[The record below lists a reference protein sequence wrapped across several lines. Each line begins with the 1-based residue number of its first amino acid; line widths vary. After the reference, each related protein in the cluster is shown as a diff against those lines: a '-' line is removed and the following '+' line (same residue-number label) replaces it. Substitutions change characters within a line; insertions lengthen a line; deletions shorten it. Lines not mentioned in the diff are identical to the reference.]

1 MNKTGG
7 GMRFIY
13 KAVFY
18 TTASSVGFMVVPN
31 IGISDS
37 TSTHTQRMESHGYH
51 RYQGSWRTEQEIL
64 LLKQAEVV
72 TEKKVE
78 ARQRLERLR
87 RDLEKSKSSE
97 QVAEEIRRIEDPFS
111 VLALISAINTESVAR
126 VRLLYV
132 EALGNIDTGDG
143 IRALLSLVLNH
154 PDSEVRWSAIERLK
168 QRQSIQV
175 VPPLVAALRGNDI
188 YRINRAAVALKTLG
202 DESAVQ
208 PLMRVLIT
216 QQVVTVGAG
225 SGGKTSATFS
235 PTGGGLALGS
245 SQKTKVVVSQNADV
259 LEALTT
265 LTNKNFGWDQ
275 TSWHLWFRNQGVSQ
289 TVDIRRDL

>member
-18 TTASSVGFMVVPN
+18 TTALSVGFMVVPKF
-31 IGISDS
+31 GISDS

-216 QQVVTVGAG
+216 QQVVTVAAG

-275 TSWHLWFRNQGVSQ
+275 TSWYLWLRNQGVSQ